1 MTAGD
6 PVVDSLFV
14 GSGELC
20 VGFVD
25 AFWTIVSHVGANVTN
40 KAVVG
45 AEPNSF
51 HHPWQG
57 EVPASGNLCDPT
69 CFA

>member
-25 AFWTIVSHVGANVTN
+25 AFWTIVSHVGANVTD
-40 KAVVG
+40 KVVVG
-45 AEPNSF
+45 AESNSSC
-51 HHPWQG
+51 HPWQG
-57 EVPASGNLCDPT
+57 EIPASDNLNNPT
-69 CFA
+69 CFT